1 MVYFNP
7 EDTRMKRTT
16 KNLRYTAVLTLVLL
30 LSVFL
35 TEPLTAA
42 GMQEEQTIPSEIT
55 AVDALGREVTLDAAP
70 TRIAAVGKATMIV
83 ADALY
88 MFEQAP
94 DHVIALGITDQ
105 GLGDFYQYL
114 APEFPSDERISHNA
128 GAEQIASLRP
138 DLVLLKSYLFDGLGR
153 VLQSLGIPVFTVSL
167 ESPEDYI
174 VEIEQMGIL
183 LDETSRAHTIT
194 EYYENQL
201 TEVQQRVSD
210 AASENVLLLYAA
222 QRDGV
227 TAFQA
232 APQDW
237 MQTFMTREAGAQPVW
252 EESNLTSGWQKVSL
266 EQIAAWNP
274 DHIYIISYR
283 SPATEIVDRITED
296 PAWQQLKAFQH
307 GNVKPFPAD
316 FHNWAQP
323 DTRWILGLTYL
334 AADLHPEE
342 FSDVSM
348 SEVVKDFYSKLYGIS
363 DDQVIGEIIRRYEAS
378 IGSP

>member
-1 MVYFNP
+1 MVYFTS

-30 LSVFL
+30 LSFFF

-42 GMQEEQTIPSEIT
+42 GVQEELPIPSDIT

-114 APEFPSDERISHNA
+114 APEFPADERISHNA

-153 VLQSLGIPVFTVSL
+153 QLESLGIPVFTVSL
-167 ESPEDYI
+167 ESPENYSE
-174 VEIEQMGIL
+174 EIRQMGEL
-183 LDETSRAHTIT
+183 FDEASRAQEIID
-194 EYYENQL
+194 YYENQL
-201 TEVQQRVSD
+201 ELVQERTAD
-210 AASENVLLLYAA
+210 ATKQNVLLLYASV
-222 QRDGV
+222 RDGV
-227 TAFQA
+227 TAFQT
-232 APQDW
+232 APRDW
-237 MQTFMTREAGAQPVW
+237 MQTFMTREAGAQAVW
-252 EESNLTSGWQKVSL
+252 EDSNLTSGWQKVSL
-266 EQIAAWNP
+266 EQIASWDP
-274 DHIYIISYR
+274 DSIYIISYR
-283 SPATEIVDRITED
+283 TPASVFMDLIEDD
-296 PAWQQLKAFQH
+296 PAWQSLEAFQN
-307 GNVKPFPAD
+307 GDVQPFPAD

-334 AADLHPEE
+334 ASDLHPEQ
-342 FSDVSM
+342 FTDISM
-348 SEVVKDFYSKLYGIS
+348 
-363 DDQVIGEIIRRYEAS
+363 IGEIRNFYQEIYGIDDKQVIDEIINRYEAS
-378 IGSP
+378 LGAY